1 MRGLVSVTIVEVRT
15 RGERSTVD
23 LNCEQMHSAK
33 VACRR
38 LEVSERLRLT
48 TQGDSAVRLLHNHEV
63 DHSFELEFK

>member
-1 MRGLVSVTIVEVRT
+1 
-15 RGERSTVD
+15 
-23 LNCEQMHSAK
+23 MHSAK